1 MIGYLDEVIKPVV
14 LLLPWMS
21 RYVKKFKDKSEN
33 KGNKLM
39 PLQKNDKLLEK
50 YMNFGLRLK
59 IWKNIKL
66 DALADCN
73 NRYIKIKIRTYGN
86 YTNFHSLNFWV
97 DGIECESFKSRL
109 LIFYLFMRKNII
121 FKYF

>member
-1 MIGYLDEVIKPVV
+1 
-14 LLLPWMS
+14 MS

-86 YTNFHSLNFWV
+86 YTNFRSLNFWV

-109 LIFYLFMRKNII
+109 LIFYLFMR
-121 FKYF
+121 

>member
-1 MIGYLDEVIKPVV
+1 
-14 LLLPWMS
+14 MS

-73 NRYIKIKIRTYGN
+73 NRYTKIKIRTYGN
-86 YTNFHSLNFWV
+86 YTNFRSLNFWV

>member
-59 IWKNIKL
+59 I
-66 DALADCN
+66 
-73 NRYIKIKIRTYGN
+73 
-86 YTNFHSLNFWV
+86 
-97 DGIECESFKSRL
+97 
-109 LIFYLFMRKNII
+109 
-121 FKYF
+121 

>member
-1 MIGYLDEVIKPVV
+1 
-14 LLLPWMS
+14 MS

-59 IWKNIKL
+59 I
-66 DALADCN
+66 
-73 NRYIKIKIRTYGN
+73 
-86 YTNFHSLNFWV
+86 
-97 DGIECESFKSRL
+97 
-109 LIFYLFMRKNII
+109 
-121 FKYF
+121 